1 MFDAR
6 TLKPE
11 IAVTETHTEC
21 PVIGCSEKVMR
32 QRRVFR
38 RDRQFQCP
46 NHRIFISPGTFEYSN
61 ESDNL
66 LWKDIGDITLLQN
79 IKTVKR
85 ESRIA
90 RDNSE
95 DALTWNVFR
104 YLDKTCRL
112 SEVLSHITG
121 KPLANSEL
129 IYWSY
134 LPRSENTWTELA
146 SARQEFGEELQ
157 RSSEPDLI
165 AVNDESVIFIEAKFT
180 ATNNTQP
187 SDPHNPKK
195 YTTGGNRW
203 YNEVFK
209 SDYATVA
216 NTAKKYELLR
226 FWLLGSWIA
235 SETNREFYL
244 INLVRAEYEK
254 DIISRF
260 IPYIR
265 ENDTRHFIRVAWEN
279 IYSHIL
285 NNISPDKDRDMLL
298 NYLRYKTVGYN
309 QSGKLQ
315 RAFSIKQDG

>member
-1 MFDAR
+1 M
-6 TLKPE
+6 
-11 IAVTETHTEC
+11 
-21 PVIGCSEKVMR
+21 
-32 QRRVFR
+32 
-38 RDRQFQCP
+38 
-46 NHRIFISPGTFEYSN
+46 
-61 ESDNL
+61 
-66 LWKDIGDITLLQN
+66 LQN